1 MKKYSLLC
9 VVMYSYSMYGMLVN
23 KKYVNH
29 LQASGNRHFWSI
41 KKINNYGL
49 ATATMPQTSKGVLGE
64 FRLDKTYGVRS
75 YLGQYIAHNKKISLE
90 DAHWEDF
97 NAIKKAFQ
105 QFLSHNSSIAIQ
117 DTLNNNVIN
126 KDYAVHALYFTYK
139 VVKELQ
145 EHIEYNQDFAHQY
158 AHDPE
163 QYIWVDN
170 DAFKSNRRQLLK
182 DIECEQKSIIDL
194 VDFLQ
199 QRPVNKNDTTRLSGG
214 VFDKRESSSWWSF
227 TLPERIGKRP
237 MPHRIAHVHDG
248 VLGAFNFNQEYTIQE
263 YLKKYLD
270 NQDDKVEWRALKKA
284 YDDFLFYNMPSRIRD
299 AFETSEKIKNKKIKM
314 VWSSRPIVENA
325 TEKEVEEALLF
336 TRDVTWAMQ
345 CYLHLDTTIDD
356 DCTNYNDSD
365 GVCYGSDCFCMGR
378 LSHSNQSKQ
387 LKDGDVQLFA
397 LLGVE
402 PAKNA
407 QTWEGVLGNFVLSKK
422 QNAKTQ
428 CTIQDYLCKYI
439 ARNLQIPED
448 AVPTEATFLD
458 IKKAFEMFVN
468 HNHPDAILRDF
479 GNELITKQY
488 AKNALQF
495 TSWVVNALEE
505 YLANFKDDSYE
516 IELFELFWTI
526 NRIKA
531 TSHNMRFVE
540 KGEWCSATKE

>member
-1 MKKYSLLC
+1 
-9 VVMYSYSMYGMLVN
+9 MYSYSMYGMLVN
-23 KKYVNH
+23 KKHVNH
-29 LQASGNRHFWSI
+29 LKASGNRHFWSI

-49 ATATMPQTSKGVLGE
+49 ATATMPQKSKGVLGE
-64 FRLDKTYGVRS
+64 FRLDKTYGVRD

-97 NAIKKAFQ
+97 NAIKKAYQ
-105 QFLSHNSSIAIQ
+105 QFLKHNSSTAIQ
-117 DTLNNNVIN
+117 GTLSNNIIN
-126 KDYAVHALYFTYK
+126 KDYAVQALYFTYK
-139 VVKELQ
+139 VVKEL
-145 EHIEYNQDFAHQY
+145 EAHIGYTQDFAHQY
-158 AHDPE
+158 SNDPE

-199 QRPVNKNDTTRLSGG
+199 QEPANKDFKIESFGS
-214 VFDKRESSSWWSF
+214 VFKKEESSRGWSF
-227 TLPERIGKRP
+227 TLPERIEKRP
-237 MPHRIAHVHDG
+237 IPHRIAHVHDG
-248 VLGAFNFNQEYTIQE
+248 VLGEFDLNREYTIQE

-270 NQDDKVEWRALKKA
+270 DQDDKVEWRALKKA

-299 AFETSEKIKNKKIKM
+299 VFETSEKIKNKKIKM

-336 TRDVTWAMQ
+336 TRDVAWAMQ
-345 CYLHLDTTIDD
+345 CYLYLDKIDD
-356 DCTNYNDSD
+356 DCTDYEND
-365 GVCYGSDCFCMGR
+365 
-378 LSHSNQSKQ
+378 K
-387 LKDGDVQLFA
+387 DVQLFA
-397 LLGVE
+397 LLGAA
-402 PAKNA
+402 PATTA

-439 ARNLQIPED
+439 ARNLHIPEE
-448 AVPTEATFLD
+448 AVESEATFLD
-458 IKKAFEMFVN
+458 IKKAFDVFVV

-479 GNELITKQY
+479 ENELITKQY

-495 TSWVVNALEE
+495 TSWVICAFEE

-516 IELFELFWTI
+516 MELFELFWLI

-531 TSHNMRFVE
+531 TSHSMRFVE
-540 KGEWCSATKE
+540 KGEWCSKTRE